1 MTQILVVGN
10 NRKVMLFLWA
20 SVLLAFSTFLL
31 FNKELC
37 EVPEASTGNKTDK
50 ISALLEL
57 MF

>member
-1 MTQILVVGN
+1 MQILVVGN
-10 NRKVMLFLWA
+10 NRKVVLFLRA
-20 SVLLAFSTFLL
+20 SVLLAFNTFLL